1 MNEKPS
7 VGVAVILTREN
18 KVLLMKRKGPHGPG
32 TWTTPGGHMEFG
44 ETPEQCATREVQ
56 EEVGVQITDL
66 RFRAVTNDLFESEGR
81 HSISIW
87 MEGKISAGEPRI
99 VAEEEASEFGW
110 FVWDALPEPLYLPLE
125 NFVTQN
131 SYPPK

>member
-7 VGVAVILTREN
+7 VGVAVILTRDD

-44 ETPEQCATREVQ
+44 ETPEQCATREVK
-56 EEVGVQITDL
+56 EEVGVEITAIC
-66 RFRAVTNDLFESEGR
+66 FRAVTNDLFQAERR
-81 HSISIW
+81 HSVSIW
-87 MEGKISAGEPRI
+87 MEGKIRAGEPTVI
-99 VAEEEASEFGW
+99 ATEEASEIGW
-110 FVWDALPEPLYLPLE
+110 FAWEALPQPLYLPLE
-125 NFVTQN
+125 NFITQN

>member
-7 VGVAVILTREN
+7 VGVAVILMRED
-18 KVLLMKRKGPHGPG
+18 KVLLIKRKGPHGPG

-44 ETPEQCATREVQ
+44 ETPEQCATREVR
-56 EEVGVQITDL
+56 EEVGLEITDL

-81 HSISIW
+81 HSVSIW

-99 VAEEEASEFGW
+99 VAEEEASELGW
-110 FVWDALPEPLYLPLE
+110 FAWDALPQPLYLPLE

>member
-7 VGVAVILTREN
+7 VGVAVILTRDD

-44 ETPEQCATREVQ
+44 ETPEQCATREVK
-56 EEVGVQITDL
+56 EEVGVEITAI
-66 RFRAVTNDLFESEGR
+66 RFRAVTNDLFQAERR
-81 HSISIW
+81 HSVSIW
-87 MEGKISAGEPRI
+87 MEGKIRAGEPTVI
-99 VAEEEASEFGW
+99 ATEEASEIGW
-110 FVWDALPEPLYLPLE
+110 FAWEALPQPLYLPLE
-125 NFVTQN
+125 NFVKQN

>member
-7 VGVAVILTREN
+7 VGVAVILTRDD

-44 ETPEQCATREVQ
+44 ETPEQCATREVK
-56 EEVGVQITDL
+56 EEVGVEITAI
-66 RFRAVTNDLFESEGR
+66 RFRAVTNDLFQAERR
-81 HSISIW
+81 HSVSIW
-87 MEGKISAGEPRI
+87 MEGKIRAGEPTVI
-99 VAEEEASEFGW
+99 ATEEASEIGW
-110 FVWDALPEPLYLPLE
+110 FAWEALPQPLYLPLE
-125 NFVTQN
+125 NFITQN